1 MFNSSLIT
9 PDVFLTFDHHNGND
23 QVVNLAK
30 RRRDHVSY
38 LLRLWRT
45 GSEENAVCRALLENP
60 YTGERRGFAGLKDLF
75 VYLQAQ
81 IDAGGHQSLKE
92 DEESTQ

>member
-1 MFNSSLIT
+1 
-9 PDVFLTFDHHNGND
+9 
-23 QVVNLAK
+23 
-30 RRRDHVSY
+30 
-38 LLRLWRT
+38 LWRT
-45 GSEENAVCRALLENP
+45 GSEENAIWRALLENP

-92 DEESTQ
+92 DEELTQ